1 MPVNVNIM
9 AQRKSQVVMFDHSK
23 AKVLLLKKYLEKYLN
38 VIANDGFTEKIEI
51 FDLFCGEGIYNNGG
65 IGSPIAIL
73 EVLRELHTIN
83 KGKVRKIPKVNI
95 FFNDYDKKKIEKLK
109 NIIQQNNLYD
119 KSYGDIHFREKNYQD
134 IITSLTNYTQNLK
147 NTKAFV
153 FIDPYGYKEIRASDL
168 KELLVSK
175 KAEVLLFLPTQFMY
189 RFDEKGTP
197 QALIDILQELVDLKD
212 WKSNKSVYHF
222 VDQFKEALKKYLGS
236 DFFVDTFTIEK
247 DPATVFC
254 LFFFSSHIRG
264 FEKMLETKW
273 QIDEDEGKG
282 WSYER
287 TSSLFSFMKTNPLEE
302 KLTTLLKT
310 TEKVYNGM
318 VYEETLRSGFLPKHA
333 VEVFSALQSDSKLD
347 CFSDS
352 GEKIRKG
359 AFYINYENFKEN
371 PQRIYFKI
379 NNHG

>member
-1 MPVNVNIM
+1 MPENEIIM
-9 AQRKSQVVMFDHSK
+9 AQRKSQVVMLDHSK

-38 VIANDGFTEKIEI
+38 VIANDGFTEKIDI
-51 FDLFCGEGIYNNGG
+51 FDLFCGEGIYYNGG
-65 IGSPIAIL
+65 SGSPIAIL

-109 NIIQQNNLYD
+109 KIIEEKNLHE
-119 KSYGDIHFREKNYQD
+119 KRYGDIYFREKNYQE
-134 IITSLTNYTQNLK
+134 IITSLANYIQKLK
-147 NTKAFV
+147 NSKAFI
-153 FIDPYGYKEIRASDL
+153 FIDPYGYKEIRASEL
-168 KELLVSK
+168 KQLLISK
-175 KAEVLLFLPTQFMY
+175 KTEVLLFLPTQFMY

-212 WKSNKSVYHF
+212 WKPNKSVYHF
-222 VDQFKEALKKYLGS
+222 IDQFKEALKNYLGPE
-236 DFFVDTFTIEK
+236 FFVDTFTIEK

-302 KLTTLLKT
+302 KLVALLQT
-310 TEKVYNGM
+310 NGKVYNSL

-347 CFSDS
+347 CCSDS

-359 AFYINYENFKEN
+359 AFYLNYENFKEN
-371 PQRIYFKI
+371 PQRVYFKI
-379 NNHG
+379 K